1 MLVRGEGIHSRVEG
15 ESFAGS
21 PYRGKVFPRAL
32 HVSLRSRAWLPILR
46 QSAARKRGGEAF
58 AGSMALETECLA
70 VGLMPSTS
78 AF

>member
-32 HVSLRSRAWLPILR
+32 HVSLRSRAWLPIPR
-46 QSAARKRGGEAF
+46 QSAARKEGNR
-58 AGSMALETECLA
+58 SRVRWRWKL
-70 VGLMPSTS
+70 S
-78 AF
+78 AWLLV